1 MLIAAGGYM
10 QQINKHLPSIA
21 NSRMTNEAPL
31 ANGNNTIEKL
41 PIALVDEEG
50 SRLARKYNNPDYLGW
65 YCEIVYCLGLS
76 HLREL
81 ERRAEDGSNP
91 GRLFS
96 SLAREALRR
105 NPTYQQIVRDRK
117 NGKRNRHE

>member
-1 MLIAAGGYM
+1 MESMNDYIKTIAKG
-10 QQINKHLPSIA
+10 
-21 NSRMTNEAPL
+21 RMTNETPL

-50 SRLARKYNNPDYLGW
+50 LRLSRKYNNPDYLGW
-65 YCEIVYCLGLS
+65 YCEIVYCLGQS
-76 HLREL
+76 HLHEL
-81 ERRAEDGSNP
+81 ERRAEDGRNP